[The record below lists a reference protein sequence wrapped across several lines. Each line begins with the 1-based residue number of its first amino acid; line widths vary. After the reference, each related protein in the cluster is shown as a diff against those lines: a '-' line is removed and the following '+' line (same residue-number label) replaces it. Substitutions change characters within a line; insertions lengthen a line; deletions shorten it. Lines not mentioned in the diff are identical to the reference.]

1 MNTYKRLILTYTPE
15 INPYYFAYD
24 ESKIKNDNINMI
36 DEDYKMLK
44 SITRTTRPKPN
55 NKIELLRLIFLLAKK
70 IYGGNVKRKAF
81 SKREGKKNNNY
92 SIIYFNDAYLY
103 LCLKRLN
110 PENPSICP
118 YIQELINNED
128 FKNIDLDNIKIDDNE
143 DETDGES
150 VSSYNSK
157 QEIIYILPYKKIDIE
172 ILKNDIL
179 NH

>member
-1 MNTYKRLILTYTPE
+1 MT
-15 INPYYFAYD
+15 
-24 ESKIKNDNINMI
+24 

-55 NKIELLRLIFLLAKK
+55 NKIELLKLIFSLAKK
-70 IYGGNVKRKAF
+70 IYGGNVKCKAF
-81 SKREGKKNNNY
+81 SKREGKKINNY

-103 LCLKRLN
+103 LCLKIIEPNNPRL
-110 PENPSICP
+110 CP
-118 YIQELINNED
+118 YIEELINSED
-128 FKNIDLDNIKIDDNE
+128 FKNIDINDVKIDDINE

-157 QEIIYILPYKKIDIE
+157 QEIICILPYKKIDIE
-172 ILKNDIL
+172 ILKNDVL